1 MLRKHFKRP
10 VSRLYEKLRLNR
22 YGYDVGVDY
31 DAIAVDAIL
40 DIQKYLMKK
49 SNMIQKYLDLL
60 KNVFYRINNFIKCKF
75 VSCNSAKIYFNY

>member
-10 VSRLYEKLRLNR
+10 VSRLYEKLGLNG

-49 SNMIQKYLDLL
+49 SNMI
-60 KNVFYRINNFIKCKF
+60 
-75 VSCNSAKIYFNY
+75 